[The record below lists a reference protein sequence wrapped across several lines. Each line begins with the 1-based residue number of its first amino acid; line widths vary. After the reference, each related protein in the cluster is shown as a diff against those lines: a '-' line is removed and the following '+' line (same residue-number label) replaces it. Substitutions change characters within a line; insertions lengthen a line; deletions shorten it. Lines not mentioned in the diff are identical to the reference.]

1 MAPQLTDTVAVVTG
15 GSRGLGK
22 GIVLGLAE
30 AGATIYVTG
39 RTRERG
45 TGPWPG
51 SLAETAEEA
60 TALGGR
66 CIAVACD
73 HADDARVEALFARV
87 HDEQGKLDLL
97 VNNAFATPDEGM
109 PLGVPFWEQPIA
121 LWDRLHTIGLRSH
134 YVASVFAARL
144 MVPRR
149 RGLIV
154 NISSVGAVMP
164 AFNVAYSVGKAGVD
178 KLTQHAAQQL
188 REHNVAVLSLWPQ
201 LTRTEAVLAQAERW
215 NLSAYPSSSP
225 QFTGRAVAA
234 LAADAQIMEKTGR
247 SLVAAKLAQEY
258 DFTDV
263 DGSRPPIP
271 DYAERA

>member
-45 TGPWPG
+45 MGPWPG
-51 SLAETAEEA
+51 SLAETMQEA

-73 HADDARVEALFARV
+73 HADDAQVKALFARV
-87 HDEQGKLDLL
+87 RDEQGKLDLL
-97 VNNAFATPDEGM
+97 VNNTFATPDEGM
-109 PLGVPFWEQPIA
+109 PRGVPFWEQPIA
-121 LWDRLHTIGLRSH
+121 LWDRLHTVGLRSH
-134 YVASVFAARL
+134 YVASVVAAQV
-144 MVPRR
+144 MVPQR
-149 RGLIV
+149 RGVIINV
-154 NISSVGAVMP
+154 SSAGAIRP
-164 AFNVAYSVGKAGVD
+164 SFNVAYGVGKAGVD
-178 KLTQHAAQQL
+178 KLTKDTAHEL
-188 REHNVAVLSLWPQ
+188 RPHDVSVLSLWPPF
-201 LTRTEAVLAQAERW
+201 TRTEPVMAQAEQW
-215 NLSAYPSSSP
+215 QVGSFPSSSP

-234 LAADAQIMEKTGR
+234 LAADPQIMEKTGR
-247 SLVAAKLAQEY
+247 SLVVAKLAVEY
-258 DFTDV
+258 DFTDL

-271 DYAERA
+271 AYAEQM